1 MQGTHE
7 AYSVSN
13 ICSLKLQNKVYATKQ
28 EEKICKT
35 KVIRLVLDISKGK
48 CKKLQYRPLGI
59 QA

>member
-48 CKKLQYRPLGI
+48 CRKSCNTDL
-59 QA
+59 